1 MDREI
6 SNEVAKEKAKE
17 KVIKEIE
24 ILYSAI
30 ASQINSL
37 KIKIAEAELK
47 DKINYGDPIDVKKIV
62 NESNEKI
69 KKRRM
74 KLKELQKYIDEI
86 KSV

>member
-37 KIKIAEAELK
+37 KINIAEAELK

>member
-6 SNEVAKEKAKE
+6 SNEVAKEKAAE
-17 KVIKEIE
+17 KVIKEIDV
-24 ILYSAI
+24 LYSAI

-47 DKINYGDPIDVKKIV
+47 DKINYGDPVDVKKIV

-69 KKRRM
+69 EKRKM

-86 KSV
+86 KSL

>member
-6 SNEVAKEKAKE
+6 SNEVAKEKAAE
-17 KVIKEIE
+17 KVIKEIDV
-24 ILYSAI
+24 LYSAI

-47 DKINYGDPIDVKKIV
+47 DKINYGDPVDVKKIV

>member
-6 SNEVAKEKAKE
+6 SNEVAKEKAAE
-17 KVIKEIE
+17 KVIKEIDV
-24 ILYSAI
+24 LYSAI

-37 KIKIAEAELK
+37 KIKIAETELK
-47 DKINYGDPIDVKKIV
+47 DKINYGDPVDVKKIV